1 MSQHPALPYLRNS
14 EKGKIVTA
22 AEAVRL
28 IRDGDTVATGGFVG
42 IGFAEEIA
50 LALEELY
57 LSSETDAPYT
67 QGKPRNL
74 TLVYAAGQGD
84 GKDRGLNHFGHPGLV
99 KRVIGGH
106 WGLAPKLQ
114 QLAIAN
120 QIEAYN
126 LPQGVITHLF
136 RDIAARRPGHLSRV
150 GIGTF
155 VDPRNGGGKLN
166 ARSIDNLVELVTLAD
181 QECLLYKA
189 FPIDVG
195 IIRATTGDPD
205 GNLTMEKEALT
216 LEALAIAMAAHNSG
230 GIVIAQV
237 ERVAESDSLNPRQ
250 VKIPGIL
257 VDCVVVAKP
266 ENHWQTFGTQYN
278 PAYSIEIRVRAGS
291 LPAMPMSERKIIA
304 RRAAFELK
312 ANSVVN
318 LGIGMPEGIAAVANE
333 ERIIDLITLTAE
345 PGVIGGVPA
354 SGIDFGAAINTQ
366 AVIDQPY
373 QFDFYD
379 GGGLDVAFL
388 GLAQVDRAGNLNVS
402 KFGPKLAGAG
412 GFINISQNA
421 KKVVFVGTFGAGR
434 LRIALSDGRLSVLEE
449 ARARK
454 FVEAVEHVTFS
465 GAFAARR
472 GQGVLYITERCV
484 FALTQDGLELT
495 EVAPGIDIERD
506 ILALMDFKPI
516 IPREPALMDA
526 RIFCDGT
533 MGLREDMLAIPVD
546 QRFTLD
552 EQQNLFFVNLERF
565 ALRSRGDIKA
575 IARTV
580 EAKLGGLN
588 RRVYAIVN
596 YDNFSIVPELLDE
609 YSAMVRS
616 LTDRFYSGVSRYT
629 TSGFLR
635 IKLGEALEKRGVA
648 AHIFESAEEARS
660 DWRRVE
666 GGAGSD
672 AAHDAGADRRAV
684 RGSAVR

>member
-1 MSQHPALPYLRNS
+1 MSQHPALPYLRNA

-50 LALEELY
+50 LALEQLY
-57 LSSETDAPYT
+57 LASEGDAPYA
-67 QGKPRNL
+67 QGKPHNL

-84 GKDRGLNHFGHPGLV
+84 GKDRGLNHFAHAGLV

-114 QLAIAN
+114 ALAISN

-126 LPQGVITHLF
+126 LPQGVITHMF
-136 RDIAARRPGHLSRV
+136 RDIAARRPGHISRV
-150 GIGTF
+150 GMGTF

-166 ARSIDNLVELVTLAD
+166 ARTTEDLVELVTLGG
-181 QECLLYKA
+181 QECLFYKI
-189 FPIDVG
+189 FPINVG

-230 GIVIAQV
+230 GVVIAQV
-237 ERVAESDSLNPRQ
+237 ERVAESGSLNPRQ

-257 VDCVVVAKP
+257 VDCVVVARP

-278 PAYSIEIRVRAGS
+278 PAFSSEIRVRAGS
-291 LPAMPMSERKIIA
+291 LPPMPMSERKIIA

-312 ANSVVN
+312 PNSVVN
-318 LGIGMPEGIAAVANE
+318 LGIGMPDGIAAVANE
-333 ERIIDLITLTAE
+333 EGIIDLITLTAE
-345 PGVIGGVPA
+345 PGTIGGIPA

-379 GGGLDVAFL
+379 GGGLDAAFL
-388 GLAQVDRAGNLNVS
+388 GLAQVDRSGNLNVS

-421 KKVVFVGTFGAGR
+421 KKVIFVGTFGAGQ
-434 LRIALSDGRLSVLEE
+434 LRIALSDGKLAILEE

-465 GAFAARR
+465 GAYATAR
-472 GQGVLYITERCV
+472 GQSVLYVTERCV
-484 FALTQDGLELT
+484 FTLRPDGLELI

-506 ILALMDFKPI
+506 ILALMDFRPL
-516 IPREPALMDA
+516 IPRDPIAMDA
-526 RIFCDGT
+526 RIFRQGPMD
-533 MGLREDMLAIPVD
+533 LREDMLTIPLD

-552 EQQNLFFVNLERF
+552 ERQNLFFVNLERF
-565 ALRSRGDIKA
+565 ALRSRADIDA
-575 IARTV
+575 IARSV
-580 EAKLGGLN
+580 EARLGGLG

-609 YSAMVRS
+609 YSAMVRG
-616 LTDRFYSGVSRYT
+616 LADRFYSGVSRYT

-635 IKLGEALEKRGVA
+635 IKLGEALERRGVA
-648 AHIFESAEEARS
+648 AHIFESAEEAQS
-660 DWRRVE
+660 DWRNAAGI
-666 GGAGSD
+666 GGTSGEQ
-672 AAHDAGADRRAV
+672 RPV
-684 RGSAVR
+684 RGQSD

>member
-1 MSQHPALPYLRNS
+1 MSQHPALLYLRNS
-14 EKGKIVTA
+14 EKGKIVSA

-28 IRDGDTVATGGFVG
+28 IRNGDTVATGGFVG

-57 LSSETDAPYT
+57 LAGEGEGPYA
-67 QGKPRNL
+67 QDKPHNL

-84 GKDRGLNHFGHPGLV
+84 GKHRGLNHFAQPGLV

-114 QLAIAN
+114 QLAISN

-136 RDIAARRPGHLSRV
+136 RDIAAHRPGHITR
-150 GIGTF
+150 IGMDTF
-155 VDPRNGGGKLN
+155 VDPRHGGGKLN
-166 ARSIDNLVELVTLAD
+166 ARTTEDLVELVTLGG
-181 QECLLYKA
+181 QQCLFYKT

-195 IIRATTGDPD
+195 IIRATTGDPE

-237 ERVAESDSLNPRQ
+237 ERVAESGSLNPRQ

-257 VDCVVVAKP
+257 VDCVVVAQP

-278 PAYSIEIRVRAGS
+278 PAFSSEIRVRAGS
-291 LPAMPMSERKIIA
+291 LPVMPMGERKIIA

-312 ANSVVN
+312 PNSIVN
-318 LGIGMPEGIAAVANE
+318 LGIGMPDGIAAVANE
-333 ERIIDLITLTAE
+333 EKIIDLITLTAE
-345 PGVIGGVPA
+345 PGVIGGIPA

-379 GGGLDVAFL
+379 GGGLDAAFL
-388 GLAQVDRAGNLNVS
+388 GLAQVDRSGNLNVS

-412 GFINISQNA
+412 GFINISQTA
-421 KKVVFVGTFGAGR
+421 KKVIFVGTFGAGR
-434 LRIALSDGRLSVLEE
+434 LRIAVSDGKLVIVDE
-449 ARARK
+449 AKARK

-465 GAFAARR
+465 GAYAAAR
-472 GQGVLYITERCV
+472 GQSVLYVTERCV
-484 FALTQDGLELT
+484 FTLKPDGIELI
-495 EVAPGIDIERD
+495 EVAPGIDIARD
-506 ILALMDFKPI
+506 ILALMDFKPL
-516 IPREPALMDA
+516 IPRDPVLMDP
-526 RIFCDGT
+526 RIFREGPMD
-533 MGLREDMLAIPVD
+533 LRSDMLSIPLD

-565 ALRSRGDIKA
+565 ALRSRGDIDA
-575 IARTV
+575 IAKSV
-580 EAKLGGLN
+580 EAKLGGLG

-609 YSAMVRS
+609 YSAMVRK
-616 LTDRFYSGVSRYT
+616 LADRFYSGVSRYT

-648 AHIFESAEEARS
+648 AHIFESADEARS
-660 DWRRVE
+660 DWRNVE
-666 GGAGSD
+666 GVAGD
-672 AAHDAGADRRAV
+672 EVRRAA
-684 RGSAVR
+684 RGEAV

>member
-1 MSQHPALPYLRNS
+1 MSQHPALSYLRSS

-57 LSSETDAPYT
+57 LATETDAPYT

-84 GKDRGLNHFGHPGLV
+84 GKHRGLNHFAHEGLV

-114 QLAIAN
+114 QLAISN

-126 LPQGVITHLF
+126 LPQGVITHMF
-136 RDIAARRPGHLSRV
+136 RDIAARRPGHISRV
-150 GIGTF
+150 GLGTF
-155 VDPRNGGGKLN
+155 VDPRHGGGKLN
-166 ARSIDNLVELVTLAD
+166 ARSTEDMVELVTLGG
-181 QECLLYKA
+181 QECLFYKI

-195 IIRATTGDPD
+195 IIRATTGDAE

-237 ERVAESDSLNPRQ
+237 ERVAESGSLNPRQ

-278 PAYSIEIRVRAGS
+278 PAYSSEIRVRAGS

-304 RRAAFELK
+304 RRAAFELN
-312 ANSVVN
+312 NSVVN
-318 LGIGMPEGIAAVANE
+318 LGIGMPEGIAGVANE

-345 PGVIGGVPA
+345 PGVIGGIPA

-379 GGGLDVAFL
+379 GGGLDAAFL
-388 GLAQVDRAGNLNVS
+388 GLAQVDRTGNLNVS

-421 KKVVFVGTFGAGR
+421 KEVVFVGTFGAGR
-434 LRIALSDGRLSVLEE
+434 QRIAVSDGKLSILEE
-449 ARARK
+449 AKARK

-465 GAFAARR
+465 GAFAAKR
-472 GQGVLYITERCV
+472 GQRVLYVTERCV
-484 FALTQDGLELT
+484 FALTPDGLELT
-495 EVAPGIDIERD
+495 EVAPGIDVERD
-506 ILALMDFKPI
+506 ILALMDFRPLIRRDPI
-516 IPREPALMDA
+516 PMDP
-526 RIFCDGT
+526 RIFRDAA
-533 MGLREDMLAIPVD
+533 MDLRSDMLTIPID

-552 EQQNLFFVNLERF
+552 DQQNLFFVNLERF
-565 ALRSRGDIKA
+565 ALRNRADIDA
-575 IARTV
+575 IARGV
-580 EAKLGGLN
+580 EARLGGLN

-596 YDNFSIVPELLDE
+596 YDNFSILPELLDE

-616 LTDRFYSGVSRYT
+616 LTERFYSGVSRYT

-648 AHIFESAEEARS
+648 AHIFESADEAQS
-660 DWRRVE
+660 DWRNVE
-666 GGAGSD
+666 AGNGVRPAPSK
-672 AAHDAGADRRAV
+672 RAV
-684 RGSAVR
+684 